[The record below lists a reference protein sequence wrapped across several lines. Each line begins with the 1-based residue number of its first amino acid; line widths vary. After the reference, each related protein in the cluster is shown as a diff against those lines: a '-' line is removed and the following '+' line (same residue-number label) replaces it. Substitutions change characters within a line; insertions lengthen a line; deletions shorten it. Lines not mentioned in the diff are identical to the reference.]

1 LGGSGDDGLLIADDR
16 IDRAI
21 VGVLRGQDLA
31 GFEIWRWLGSEE
43 GVPGRLTEAELYPTL
58 YRLEADGLLQS
69 DWHEGERT
77 RRKYRLT
84 AKALERADEHN
95 WPPLAFHGGANVP
108 GLVDRAGRQPT
119 SPDPESGSWFMPRAA
134 AVPVL
139 PGPAAP
145 AAHPVVPAA
154 PAVAPSAPDAGPDGD
169 HSNGPAGTAI
179 AAYADAL
186 GADLDLPAIELVR
199 VRQEIADHL
208 SDSTNALVQQGYEP
222 AAAAAEAMGMLG
234 APAGEATLIELA
246 EHSPDRMSRG
256 IRRGA
261 IELAAEMVLWL
272 TLSVV
277 VMVLAPGVTDG
288 VLALGGLLGAHLVV
302 LRSAE
307 WATNQMAI
315 VLCVGAFAAGRMSL
329 GRLARISRHSF
340 ASLQRTW
347 ALSGAAALLVMVL
360 LLPGYEDALTV
371 LTLLAVP
378 VAFVAGTFRPQGANE
393 GAYSVRAV
401 AAAVVLIAVVTLLPL
416 GRLFAYDPNATP
428 NAPLAHDG
436 QTVDLIAFQHSD
448 GTFDYELAASTATGG
463 LSASAVTVELWP
475 ASTAD
480 AFILVDPSAAGP
492 AIRIRPGIAGAD
504 TTAAPANAQVV
515 DLSKLPPHRQWWV
528 AAVSTSPDGHRTAL
542 AVLIQT
548 GASPNL
554 NTALGWLVSK
564 L

>member
-1 LGGSGDDGLLIADDR
+1 MGESDEDGLLIADDR

-21 VGVLRGQDLA
+21 VGALRGQDLS
-31 GFEIWRWLGSEE
+31 GFEIWRWLGSET
-43 GVPGRLTEAELYPTL
+43 GVPGRLTEAQLYPTL

-84 AKALERADEHN
+84 AKALERADERN
-95 WPPLAFHGGANVP
+95 WPPLAFHGGASVP
-108 GLVDRAGRQPT
+108 GLFDRAGRQPA
-119 SPDPESGSWFMPRAA
+119 SPDPESGSWFMPRTVAA
-134 AVPVL
+134 ALVAAAP

-145 AAHPVVPAA
+145 VA
-154 PAVAPSAPDAGPDGD
+154 PAVAPSPPDAGLSDD
-169 HSNGPAGTAI
+169 DANGPPGTAI
-179 AAYADAL
+179 AAYAAAL

-208 SDSTNALVQQGYEP
+208 SDSAHVLVQQGYEP
-222 AAAAAEAMGMLG
+222 AVAAAEATARLG
-234 APAGEATLIELA
+234 APANQAMLIELA

-261 IELAAEMVLWL
+261 IEFVAEMVLWL
-272 TLSVV
+272 TVSVV

-288 VLALGGLLGAHLVV
+288 VLALGTVVGAHLVV

-329 GRLARISRHSF
+329 GQLARMSRHSF

-347 ALSGAAALLVMVL
+347 ALSGAAALLLVVL
-360 LLPGYEDALTV
+360 LLPGYQDGLTV
-371 LTLLAVP
+371 LTYLAVP

-393 GAYSVRAV
+393 GAYSIRAV
-401 AAAVVLIAVVTLLPL
+401 AAAVVLIVVVTLLPL
-416 GRLFAYDPNATP
+416 GRMFAYDPNATP
-428 NAPLAHDG
+428 NAPLAQDG
-436 QTVDLIAFQHSD
+436 KTVDLIAFQHSD
-448 GTFDYELAASTATGG
+448 GTFDYEFAASTPTGG
-463 LSASAVTVELWP
+463 LTASAVTVELWP
-475 ASTAD
+475 ASTAG
-480 AFILVDPSAAGP
+480 AFVVVDPGAAGP
-492 AIRIRPGIAGAD
+492 AIRVRPGIANAD

-515 DLSKLPPHRQWWV
+515 DLAKLPPNRQWWV

-548 GASPNL
+548 GASPDL
-554 NTALGWLVSK
+554 NTALGWLISK